1 MSNNDKP
8 NEISSLVSVDV
19 VAKYLN
25 VRPNTIYK
33 WAREERLPSYKIGE
47 TVRFNLEEVK
57 QWVSGTL
64 KNGTKS

>member
-1 MSNNDKP
+1 
-8 NEISSLVSVDV
+8 V

-33 WAREERLPSYKIGE
+33 WAREDRLPSYKIGE

-57 QWVSGTL
+57 QWISGTY
-64 KNGTKS
+64 KNGKQ